1 MTHAI
6 TKHFAALGW
15 TEDRDSRPASRP
27 APTEAPT
34 FRNETTRAVYEELDS
49 LLGSVASV
57 HTLSIRLGISE
68 AKIRSTLSRL
78 RQRGLVDRVDGT
90 PSVWEVVR

>member
-1 MTHAI
+1 MT
-6 TKHFAALGW
+6 
-15 TEDRDSRPASRP
+15 
-27 APTEAPT
+27 PT
-34 FRNETTRAVYEELDS
+34 FRNETNRIVFEELDS

-57 HTLSIRLGISE
+57 HSLSIRLGISE
-68 AKIRSTLSRL
+68 ARVRSTLSQL